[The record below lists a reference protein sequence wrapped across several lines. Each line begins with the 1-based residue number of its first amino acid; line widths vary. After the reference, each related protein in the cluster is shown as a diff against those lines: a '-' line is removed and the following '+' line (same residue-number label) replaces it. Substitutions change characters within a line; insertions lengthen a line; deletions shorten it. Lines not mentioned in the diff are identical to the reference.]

1 MYYLHCIFFIIG
13 LFHIN
18 NVPWTD
24 SHVLYTLDY
33 TVPELQL
40 HMIYRSTLH
49 LNTYVQMLN
58 IDTVYYMFY
67 HKMQISWPD
76 YGSRPIGLLDK
87 HIKTFA
93 EQRGI

>member
-1 MYYLHCIFFIIG
+1 
-13 LFHIN
+13 
-18 NVPWTD
+18 
-24 SHVLYTLDY
+24 
-33 TVPELQL
+33 
-40 HMIYRSTLH
+40 
-49 LNTYVQMLN
+49 MLN